1 VVDAETIRRDA
12 VAARAQAA
20 RTRWIARKETLRA
33 HRAVERAREVCY
45 APLIWLGGDELEEL
59 RGGLTPPVLTL
70 VHGPNDPGAA

>member
-1 VVDAETIRRDA
+1 VVDAQTIRCDA

-45 APLIWLGGDELEEL
+45 APLIWLGSDDLAKLERVLEP
-59 RGGLTPPVLTL
+59 RLTL
-70 VHGPNDPGAA
+70 VPDPDDPDAA

>member
-1 VVDAETIRRDA
+1 VVDAQTIRCDA

-45 APLIWLGGDELEEL
+45 APLIWLGSAELEALESVE
-59 RGGLTPPVLTL
+59 RPKLTL
-70 VHGPNDPGAA
+70 VPGPDDPDAA

>member
-1 VVDAETIRRDA
+1 VADAQTIRHDS
-12 VAARAQAA
+12 VVVRAQAA

-59 RGGLTPPVLTL
+59 AGVEPPNLTL
-70 VHGPNDPGAA
+70 VDDPEGPGAA